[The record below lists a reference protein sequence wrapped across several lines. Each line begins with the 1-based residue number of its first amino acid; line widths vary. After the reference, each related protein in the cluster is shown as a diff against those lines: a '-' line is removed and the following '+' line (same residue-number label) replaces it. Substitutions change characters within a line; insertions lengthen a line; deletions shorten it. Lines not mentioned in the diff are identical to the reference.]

1 MRIQL
6 PSNSSDLNP
15 LENLWVVIKKIVYIV
30 TEILVRDCRTLVSSS
45 ETVGEGKVTGAG
57 PTLTHL
63 GLPPTT
69 TVTTAGRTIGLAPPQ
84 VIAHQAGVATEARL
98 KQ

>member
-1 MRIQL
+1 MIRSVMKIQL

-45 ETVGEGKVTGAG
+45 ETVRKCKVTGVLRCWILKHG
-57 PTLTHL
+57 
-63 GLPPTT
+63 
-69 TVTTAGRTIGLAPPQ
+69 VTTPR
-84 VIAHQAGVATEARL
+84 
-98 KQ
+98 